1 MPRNKDLNHYM
12 QLRLRKQTVAEIDNA
27 IATDPVFCGFSR
39 CKFVRASVKFALYQ
53 LEEIQ
58 KAADSASREEA
69 VPRSGGEE

>member
-1 MPRNKDLNHYM
+1 MPRSKHLDHFM
-12 QLRLRKQTVAEIDNA
+12 QLRLKTQTVAEIDDA

-58 KAADSASREEA
+58 KAADATSREED
-69 VPRSGGEE
+69 RRDGEE